1 MRALSLTRPGQL
13 EIVEI
18 PEPVLSPGEILIR
31 IRRAGIC
38 GTDIHAFRG
47 EQPFFSYPRI
57 PGHEL
62 AGIVEDPGSSV
73 FIKGQWV
80 SVIPYR
86 NCGTCIAC
94 RNDLTNCCTAMKVI
108 GVHIDGGMTDY
119 LCIPQNLAFSAPG
132 LSPSALA
139 VLEPLAIG
147 THAVARAS
155 LKTGETAVVLGLGP
169 IGIGVA
175 ASALRTGAKVIGIE
189 TSAPRRNWVRKH
201 LPSVILP
208 EGTTE
213 TIQSAIS
220 DITSGEFASVVFEA
234 TGNLKALE
242 STLPLLAHGGRIILV
257 GLQSKSF
264 QFSHPEF
271 HKRETTLM
279 SSRNATIED
288 FSRAADLITSAG
300 FPVGAYAAGEIM
312 IDRMPERMTEICNS
326 ASESEIVKYHVR
338 ID

>member
-1 MRALSLTRPGQL
+1 MRALSLTRPGRL

-62 AGIVEDPGSSV
+62 AGTVENPGQSGLR
-73 FIKGQWV
+73 KGEYV

-86 NCGTCIAC
+86 HCGRCIAC
-94 RNDLTNCCTAMKVI
+94 SSGKTNCCTAMKVI
-108 GVHIDGGMTDY
+108 GVHMDGGMTD
-119 LCIPQNLAFSAPG
+119 LIVIPQELVFSSPG
-132 LSPSALA
+132 LSAAALA

-147 THAVARAS
+147 THATARAS
-155 LKTGETAVVLGLGP
+155 LKTGESVVVLGLGP
-169 IGIGVA
+169 IGIGA
-175 ASALRTGAKVIGIE
+175 AAAALQKGAKVIGFD
-189 TSAPRRNWVRKH
+189 TSEVRKRWAAQH
-201 LPSVILP
+201 LPAMLLP
-208 EGTTE
+208 NSTSE
-213 TIQSAIS
+213 TITTAVS
-220 DITSGEFASVVFEA
+220 DITNGEFASVVFEA

-242 STLPLLAHGGRIILV
+242 STLPLLAHGGRIVLV
-257 GLQSKSF
+257 GLQSRQF

-279 SSRNATIED
+279 TVANQAALALGTTI
-288 FSRAADLITSAG
+288 LCI
-300 FPVGAYAAGEIM
+300 
-312 IDRMPERMTEICNS
+312 
-326 ASESEIVKYHVR
+326 
-338 ID
+338 